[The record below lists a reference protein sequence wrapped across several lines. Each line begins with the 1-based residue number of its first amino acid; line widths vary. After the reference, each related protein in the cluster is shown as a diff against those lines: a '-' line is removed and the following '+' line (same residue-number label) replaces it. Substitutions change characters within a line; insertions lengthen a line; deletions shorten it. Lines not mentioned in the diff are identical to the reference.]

1 MGVSVLDWPC
11 SPGPVKCVRVCIRV
25 CNSHSEVHVTFLAH
39 MCVSGQRVFL
49 LSSDPPRH
57 SSEKTL
63 N

>member
-1 MGVSVLDWPC
+1 MDVSVLDWPC
-11 SPGPVKCVRVCIRV
+11 NPGPMKCVRVCICVCMSHAEVRV
-25 CNSHSEVHVTFLAH
+25 TYLAH
-39 MCVSGQRVFL
+39 MRVSGQRVFL

>member
-11 SPGPVKCVRVCIRV
+11 NLGPVKCVHVCICV
-25 CNSHSEVHVTFLAH
+25 CTRVTFLAH
-39 MCVSGQRVFL
+39 MRVSGQRVFL
-49 LSSDPPRH
+49 LSSEPPKH